1 MFLRNEEE
9 ETIIVTRGG
18 GLTFA
23 DGFEDSEKD
32 RPRELRGSPPRRIGN
47 AIRARSRVVGVG
59 NRKDNIVEERR
70 REERGIDLF
79 SIRIEKG
86 LAFNIGGGRR
96 ARGPDLGPETTSN
109 LRFPSVV
116 TNRRVRRVR
125 TQGRDASSSAGEF
138 VLDRGDRVSFGR
150 WGRRGLEEE
159 LPGGLLKPVVVPN
172 SHTESN

>member
-9 ETIIVTRGG
+9 ETIVVTGG
-18 GLTFA
+18 GGSTFA

-32 RPRELRGSPPRRIGN
+32 RPRELRGSPPRRVGN

-70 REERGIDLF
+70 REERGVDLF
-79 SIRIEKG
+79 SIGVEKG
-86 LAFNIGGGRR
+86 LAFEIRGRR

-125 TQGRDASSSAGEF
+125 TQGGDASSSAGEF

-150 WGRRGLEEE
+150 WGRRGLKEE

-172 SHTESN
+172 SQTESN